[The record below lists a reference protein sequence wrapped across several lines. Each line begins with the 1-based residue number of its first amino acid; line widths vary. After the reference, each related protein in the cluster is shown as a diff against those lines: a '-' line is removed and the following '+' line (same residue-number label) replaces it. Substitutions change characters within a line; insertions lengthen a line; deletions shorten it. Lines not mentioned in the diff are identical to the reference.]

1 MAGRNPQNFTVS
13 IAVGSAGKNGTA
25 DTRVTVAVPVNPN
38 PTSNSA
44 NQGQN
49 VVNNGVTLSSID
61 SSDVDLPSDQSYLVA
76 GNTAEPGP
84 IKTPLANGDFPKI
97 YLNFKRY
104 EYSKNRVVFRFSAD
118 NAGAPGTTYGSW
130 SSDTNFNSFT
140 LTGNNADSLKSVS
153 AYGTKMLEL
162 KKQNFVKNDA
172 VVLNPTLSPAYTIL
186 VFAVAKD
193 FTLQV
198 PSWPDSQKSPGDLAD
213 LTKIGIIHR
222 FVGSAQSGIDVYN
235 VCNWSEVA
243 DRAEL
248 YPVFVFNGSTLNA
261 AKYMKNPNNSTLSSI
276 CYNSNNP
283 NSRAYSNFNQWVED
297 QTIVNQYGP
306 RSAESII
313 TMSYKKQNNF
323 YNAYNLP
330 NNLSTPSTATPFVIN
345 DGSAANYNYFSLFFV
360 QMHSFFDTGVSKF
373 GGNYKN
379 LYFQTFVNSQL
390 TYQNYDPYI
399 PARLSLPT
407 TDTYSIKL
415 GNNAINTSRGGYTP
429 KFYLLEYLH
438 GNSYSKKT
446 MEDQSAQILDSL
458 VYKYRSLLVK
468 SSGDLQISQS
478 GPNSNLLFPIKFG
491 HPYMNILM
499 GSQG

>member
-1 MAGRNPQNFTVS
+1 MGGRNPQNFTVNTV
-13 IAVGSAGKNGTA
+13 VGSAGKGPAVNTSI
-25 DTRVTVAVPVNPN
+25 TIPVPVNPN
-38 PTSNSA
+38 PITPSA

-49 VVNNGVTLSSID
+49 SSNNGITLSSTE
-61 SSDVDLPSDQSYLVA
+61 PSDLELPTDTSYLSI
-76 GNTAEPGP
+76 GNIAEQGP
-84 IKTPLANGDFPKI
+84 VSTPLAGSDFPKI
-97 YLNFKRY
+97 YLNFKKY
-104 EYSKNRVVFRFSAD
+104 EYSKYGMIFRFSAD

-130 SSDTNFNSFT
+130 ASDTNFNSFT

-172 VVLNPTLSPAYTIL
+172 VVLNPTLSPSYTIL
-186 VFAVAKD
+186 VFAVAKN
-193 FTLQV
+193 FTFQV
-198 PSWPDSQKSPGDLAD
+198 PSWPDSQKSPGDLSD

-235 VCNWSEVA
+235 VCDWNEFT
-243 DRAEL
+243 
-248 YPVFVFNGSTLNA
+248 YPVFIFNGSTLNA

-283 NSRAYSNFNQWVED
+283 SPNAYSAFNNWVKD
-297 QTIVNQYGP
+297 QEIPATSKGRNPGYPTI
-306 RSAESII
+306 SM
-313 TMSYKKQNNF
+313 TYKAQNNF

-330 NNLSTPSTATPFVIN
+330 NNLSAPSTATPFVIN
-345 DGSAANYNYFSLFFV
+345 DGSSIDYNYFSLFFV

-373 GGNYKN
+373 GDSYKS
-379 LYFQTFVNSQL
+379 LYFQTFVNSSL

-399 PARLSLPT
+399 PAKLSLPT
-407 TDTYSIKL
+407 IDTYSIKL
-415 GNNAINTSRGGYTP
+415 GNSAINTSRGAYTP

-438 GNSYSKKT
+438 GNSYSKTT
-446 MEDQSAQILDSL
+446 METQSAQILDSL

-478 GPNSNLLFPIKFG
+478 NPNANLLFPIKFG

-499 GSQG
+499 GSTG